1 MLISKSVTRNF
12 SRYFRNINTPIP
24 ERGVL
29 KLWINE
35 LNYHF
40 AKWDEAEI
48 TISAKNTNTSGLR
61 SLSTPNRR
69 AGTRWY
75 GELIKMM
82 FPLQGAFRFNSLFA
96 VFAVAH
102 PILHNGNIYAHKH
115 NFSEAF
121 TFAYGFF
128 HISMVLH

>member
-1 MLISKSVTRNF
+1 MNSIIILQNGMRLRLQF
-12 SRYFRNINTPIP
+12 PQRTPTQADCVHQTLRP
-24 ERGVL
+24 CR
-29 KLWINE
+29 
-35 LNYHF
+35 
-40 AKWDEAEI
+40 AE
-48 TISAKNTNTSGLR
+48 
-61 SLSTPNRR
+61 
-69 AGTRWY
+69 TRWY

-102 PILHNGNIYAHKH
+102 PILRNGTSYAHKH

-128 HISMVLH
+128 HISMALH